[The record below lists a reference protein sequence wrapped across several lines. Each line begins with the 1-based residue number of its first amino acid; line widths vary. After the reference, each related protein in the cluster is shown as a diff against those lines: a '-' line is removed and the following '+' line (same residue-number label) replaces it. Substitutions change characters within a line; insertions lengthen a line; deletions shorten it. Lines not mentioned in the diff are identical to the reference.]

1 MVNKA
6 DILKAISDLDS
17 QETPHY
23 AQIVK
28 KYNLNRT
35 TLMHCYKHETVSYYK
50 ACSIHQKL
58 LTDA

>member
-1 MVNKA
+1 MVNET

-17 QETPHY
+17 QESPNY
-23 AQIVK
+23 AQVAK
-28 KYNLNRT
+28 KYNLNHT
-35 TLMHCYKHETVSYYK
+35 TLMRCYKCETVSYHE